1 MPDIPAR
8 IEFLKKIHLFRGL
21 NDDHLSSVAEQMS
34 EQYYD
39 ERDTVFVQGD
49 AANSLD
55 FVYQGRVSVTRTV
68 NGRPLKLGVLIQGD
82 YFGEQGLVT
91 GRPRS
96 ATVTAEKGT
105 LLLIVPREQFKQLMR
120 RFSDLRSN
128 FEIMIAS
135 RKLAGQRRY
144 KWIAD
149 NEYIY
154 FIARKHS
161 VLLYR
166 SLTPPALV
174 MLPILVLIG
183 LAFLWTSSTLALIGA
198 FSFVL
203 NLGWAVWNYIDW
215 GNDYYIVT
223 NQRVIWLEK
232 VVALYDSRT
241 EANLN
246 SILSVSVETDQV
258 GRVLGYGTVVVR
270 TFTGQIRMEYI
281 RSAKQAGAMIEEYWM
296 RTKEAVRQSEQEGI
310 KQAIRAKL
318 GVASKKAAVPAPA
331 PAPAAKKPEKKSVNL
346 RAIWRDAFKMRIE
359 EGGTVTYR
367 KHVFVLFRQTW
378 IQIVVFLLVF
388 SAPFLWSIFLGL
400 PPLWLVA
407 VLVLVFVIDLGSW
420 IYEYVDWSNDVYQVT
435 AEQIIDINRK
445 PFGAEDRKAAPL
457 ENILSSEYKRQGILG
472 MLLNFGTVFI
482 MVGGAQF
489 NFQDVADPPTVQ
501 QDVVRRQQVRI
512 QKKREAESAGER
524 ERLAE
529 WLAMY
534 HRTVEEIQREQNQ
547 SSAENPE

>member
-1 MPDIPAR
+1 
-8 IEFLKKIHLFRGL
+8 
-21 NDDHLSSVAEQMS
+21 
-34 EQYYD
+34 
-39 ERDTVFVQGD
+39 
-49 AANSLD
+49 
-55 FVYQGRVSVTRTV
+55 V